1 MDAVLRVALPSLSI
15 DAGAIG
21 FVLAEQRLS
30 FLFRD
35 ELVVSQFG
43 VGCMN
48 DSVAELLAAG
58 LPPGELW
65 TERAVLAGPWI
76 VSRGIASP
84 GVAIPETR
92 QQVEG
97 CVVGTAIFGRNP
109 DEHIFGPGLRVLDED
124 VEVAVVVEDACVQQL
139 VLHLAAGATAVGR
152 HQVFIG

>member
-65 TERAVLAGPWI
+65 TERAVLAGPC
-76 VSRGIASP
+76 
-84 GVAIPETR
+84 VARPRVAVPETR

-109 DEHIFGPGLRVLDED
+109 DEDVFGPGLRVLDED
-124 VEVAVVVEDACVQQL
+124 VEVAVVVEDACVQQ
-139 VLHLAAGATAVGR
+139 
-152 HQVFIG
+152 